1 MGRRPSGPRLGGDR
15 RNAGDAPPVAPT
27 PEMWAWQSSAACRGM
42 DSSVFFA
49 APDERTDAK
58 QGREEAAR
66 RVCARRPVRDACA
79 DFALRTREGH
89 GVWGGLTEKE
99 RAPRRR

>member
-1 MGRRPSGPRLGGDR
+1 M
-15 RNAGDAPPVAPT
+15 APT